1 MTILLNL
8 LAYLLLA
15 SLVGLIVMF
24 TPPRR
29 LGPEGPV
36 GVWVVFVPSL
46 ALALLFLAI
55 SSLSGRF
62 AWLLDNRFVW
72 LILSAGI
79 LVSLGAA
86 LFSLLDRGVWR
97 ALGIVASMMIG
108 AACVLSLYP
117 AVDAIRRIVALVLFG
132 LPALAGLALLLKVLV
147 DSALR
152 SKRRFE
158 AQERELEQAR
168 KERAQ
173 RDIENFATLPAD
185 APFFAVSQ
193 YLWSPTASVQAEARA
208 RLAARPDLEAQMI
221 ECLKVDGCD
230 AAVASYIAYVEER
243 PSPTLAPAY
252 AAFLD
257 RQLASWK
264 TTHLIGPNPAQWEP
278 NLSSWFDAAER
289 LQTAGGDVRPSVTAW
304 CDALAP
310 IPGFGGLVQ
319 RIREI
324 R

>member
-1 MTILLNL
+1 MTILLHL

-24 TPPRR
+24 MPPRR

-46 ALALLFLAI
+46 TLALLFLAI
-55 SSLSGRF
+55 GSLSGRF
-62 AWLLDNRFVW
+62 AWMLDNRFVW
-72 LILSAGI
+72 LILSVGI
-79 LVSLGAA
+79 LVSLGVA
-86 LFSLLDRGVWR
+86 LFSLLDRGVSR
-97 ALGIVASMMIG
+97 ALGIAASMMIG
-108 AACVLSLYP
+108 AACLLSLYP
-117 AVDAIRRIVALVLFG
+117 ETQATRRIVALVLFG
-132 LPALAGLALLLKVLV
+132 LPALAGLALLLK
-147 DSALR
+147 ALIDKALGNR
-152 SKRRFE
+152 RRFE
-158 AQERELEQAR
+158 AQEREVAEAQ
-168 KERAQ
+168 KQRAQ
-173 RDIENFATLPAD
+173 WDTENFATLPVD

-257 RQLASWK
+257 RQLAAWK

-289 LQTAGGDVRPSVTAW
+289 LQAAGGDLRPSLTAW
-304 CDALAP
+304 REALAV
-310 IPGFGGLVQ
+310 IPGFAGLVQ